1 MRICGY
7 KARNHA
13 HVHRQKKHIPT
24 IKINR
29 PAEMFH
35 CHWCTYSS
43 SWKGNVEK
51 HENKHCPARK
61 RTQPLET
68 DPVDKVDLSDLFA
81 DTNCTITDFNKIV
94 RFFTNKF
101 GKEWCAKNAGEA
113 ISEYCNSL
121 NILHTSDPVKCVD
134 KDGIADVPRSI
145 HYVSDFISL
154 LDKVKEDPNF
164 NGSPEIVISADSGMG
179 KVTNIQ
185 KHFPWI
191 CLRV

>member
-1 MRICGY
+1 
-7 KARNHA
+7 
-13 HVHRQKKHIPT
+13 
-24 IKINR
+24 
-29 PAEMFH
+29 MFH

-51 HENKHCPARK
+51 NENKHCPARK

-101 GKEWCAKNAGEA
+101 GKEWFAKNAGEA